1 MLDMKGLL
9 RAMFSASSRLPALT
23 IVKPEMD

>member
-23 IVKPEMD
+23 IVKPVMD